1 MTIKNHSKTPLG
13 VGPILPWG
21 GWCLPAACPAAARRK
36 WCVSYCRPIC
46 FLFLDSVF
54 SAFPAF
60 PASASVLLCFSVFLL
75 FVLLCFSAFSSFAF
89 LLFLLLFFQPLCFSV
104 FVCLSYIS
112 AFPLF
117 CFCAFLLLLVFLQ
130 SRVFAALLLPAPL
143 LLCFLYLLSLCF
155 SASFAL
161 FFPACILTSLLSCF

>member
-1 MTIKNHSKTPLG
+1 MPTSSMPSS
-13 VGPILPWG
+13 GPAEMMRFLLQGYLFFIFG
-21 GWCLPAACPAAARRK
+21 C
-36 WCVSYCRPIC
+36 C
-46 FLFLDSVF
+46 FF
-54 SAFPAF
+54 
-60 PASASVLLCFSVFLL
+60 CFSCFSCFCFRASLLFRFLL
-75 FVLLCFSAFSSFAF
+75 FVLLCFSAFNSFAF
-89 LLFLLLFFQPLCFSV
+89 LLFLPLFFQPLCCLCFSV

-130 SRVFAALLLPAPL
+130 SRAFAALLLPAPL
-143 LLCFLYLLSLCF
+143 LLCFLHLLSLCF